1 MKDVVKID
9 ARGLSCPQPVL
20 LTKKTIEKSAATVF
34 VVIVDNQISRENV
47 LRFLNSQGFQVDSR
61 EIASDHFEIQASR
74 EAMVPEPAD
83 EQPRAGIDSVN
94 PAESRLVIFVGSCYM
109 GSGDQDLGSK
119 LMRGF
124 LRTLI
129 DMHFNPW
136 RMIFINSGV
145 KLTTTDEEATEAL
158 ALLSEKGVEILSCG
172 TCLQH
177 YGVDD
182 RLAVGRS
189 TTMYEVLE
197 TLEKAGKVISPD

>member
-1 MKDVVKID
+1 MKNVVEID

-20 LTKKTIEKSAATVF
+20 IAKKTIENSIADIF
-34 VVIVDNQISRENV
+34 VVSVDNPISRENV
-47 LRFLNSQGFQVDSR
+47 CRFLNNQGFDLELR
-61 EIASDHFEIQASR
+61 ELASDHFEI
-74 EAMVPEPAD
+74 EATRNLAAMKHQSTQEDIEPGPEPITGA
-83 EQPRAGIDSVN
+83 
-94 PAESRLVIFVGSCYM
+94 RLVVYLGTCRM
-109 GSGDQDLGSK
+109 GSGDEELGQK

-129 DMHFNPW
+129 DMHFQPW

-145 KLTTTDEEATEAL
+145 KLTTEDAEAVEAL
-158 ALLSEKGVEILSCG
+158 TLLSEKGVEILSCG

-197 TLEKAGKVISPD
+197 TLNNASKVISPD